1 MCISLEILDTSA
13 SNSPT
18 QPSKVQILLGTHQLS
33 GILHW
38 DYDKREIGKA
48 LLNIKTLKGKQHKP
62 QFTRSLKVYETMRYS
77 LQLTHF
83 LCIGLH
89 MGQES

>member
-1 MCISLEILDTSA
+1 MVKNCDLGLENA
-13 SNSPT
+13 A
-18 QPSKVQILLGTHQLS
+18 LGLRPRA
-33 GILHW
+33 
-38 DYDKREIGKA
+38 REIGKA

-62 QFTRSLKVYETMRYS
+62 QFTRSLKVYETMQYS